1 MAISGIPPDIFWM
14 LVGLMGAIGLQS
26 VLIIFIF
33 WKTPAM
39 TFLGASL
46 LKKPLLYIIG
56 KDRLGKFKSFRPEN
70 GAGRLGK
77 DGLFHLTE
85 NSHTLEMGS
94 KTPIYI
100 AFRDLAATLLPE
112 YPAIIQ
118 ELREQGIILNNIED
132 ITDYIQ
138 QIKEGIKKDLPIDV
152 KSFKT
157 YKFHDLENLFPNNL
171 DPTFIDAT
179 VQCEVS
185 KGLKLMKMGPQILGG
200 IVILILVA
208 AVATV
213 IIQKAFK
220 GSMDPADCQ
229 RMVSAAKCVGGTII
243 QTITNASAAIP

>member
-14 LVGLMGAIGLQS
+14 LVGLMSAIGVQS

-33 WKTPAM
+33 WKTPAL

-46 LKKPLLYIIG
+46 LKKPVLYIIG

-85 NSHTLEMGS
+85 NSHTLEVGS
-94 KTPIYI
+94 KTPIYF

-132 ITDYIQ
+132 ITDYVD
-138 QIKEGIKKDLPIDV
+138 QIKKGLKKDLPIEV
-152 KSFKT
+152 KPYKT

-185 KGLKLMKMGPQILGG
+185 KGLKLMKVGPQILGG
-200 IVILILVA
+200 VVILILVA
-208 AVATV
+208 SVATV

-220 GSMDPADCQ
+220 GCMSPQDCQ
-229 RMVSAAKCVGGTII
+229 TMVSAAKCVGTTIV
-243 QTITNASAAIP
+243 QTAANVTAAIP